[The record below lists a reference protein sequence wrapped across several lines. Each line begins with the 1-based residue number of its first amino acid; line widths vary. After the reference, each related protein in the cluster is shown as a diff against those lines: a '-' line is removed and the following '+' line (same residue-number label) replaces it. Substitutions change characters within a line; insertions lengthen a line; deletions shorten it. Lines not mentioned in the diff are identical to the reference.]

1 MWSEKET
8 GRERKKE
15 LFGKEKEKK
24 KKKKGFF
31 FFFFFFFNIYI
42 THGSSKI

>member
-24 KKKKGFF
+24 KLGFF
-31 FFFFFFFNIYI
+31 IYFLFLIYI
-42 THGSSKI
+42 TYGS